1 MRDCNDGGAI
11 YLMSRRD
18 GLIVENNYIHDLIGT
33 GTGLYLD
40 NRSAG
45 YTVRSN
51 VVHSSSHNTVLNSYN
66 TVFENN
72 YFDVY
77 GPETGVD
84 SYTPG
89 VTKIVFYG
97 WRLPDYSGLN
107 PDNRIAGT
115 IFAALSRSEW
125 LNPGPGLTNTYSI
138 PDGDHTC
145 ADAME
150 IRAAAGAKPLTAPS
164 APEAVFSAID
174 DTSGTLSNVTA
185 GMKYS
190 VDGGQSWNDII
201 ETPMIVTEINA
212 EDDIRI
218 ILSGNGSTPDSY
230 IQTIDITQA
239 EKPTGLSGTPCR
251 TEAQNDG
258 QITGVTAAMEYKLSS
273 GTEWAAITG
282 ETVTGLASGSYD
294 VRVKADG
301 TVLASP
307 AETVVIAE
315 HTCSASGEWKTN
327 ETDHWKLCGEC
338 GKEVEKEA
346 HEFEWVIDKEATETE
361 DGARHQK
368 CKVCGYETASQP
380 IPATGTGTEPGTDPG
395 TEPGAESG
403 TESGTGTSSAP
414 GSNDNTK
421 TGESSNIW
429 LWFVLL
435 LLSGGVL
442 SALVNK
448 NRIKF

>member
-1 MRDCNDGGAI
+1 M
-11 YLMSRRD
+11 
-18 GLIVENNYIHDLIGT
+18 
-33 GTGLYLD
+33 
-40 NRSAG
+40 
-45 YTVRSN
+45 
-51 VVHSSSHNTVLNSYN
+51 
-66 TVFENN
+66 
-72 YFDVY
+72 
-77 GPETGVD
+77 
-84 SYTPG
+84 
-89 VTKIVFYG
+89 
-97 WRLPDYSGLN
+97 
-107 PDNRIAGT
+107 
-115 IFAALSRSEW
+115 
-125 LNPGPGLTNTYSI
+125 
-138 PDGDHTC
+138 
-145 ADAME
+145 
-150 IRAAAGAKPLTAPS
+150 
-164 APEAVFSAID
+164 
-174 DTSGTLSNVTA
+174 
-185 GMKYS
+185 
-190 VDGGQSWNDII
+190 
-201 ETPMIVTEINA
+201 
-212 EDDIRI
+212 
-218 ILSGNGSTPDSY
+218 
-230 IQTIDITQA
+230 
-239 EKPTGLSGTPCR
+239 
-251 TEAQNDG
+251 
-258 QITGVTAAMEYKLSS
+258 
-273 GTEWAAITG
+273 
-282 ETVTGLASGSYD
+282 
-294 VRVKADG
+294 KADG